1 VSKWTVEEAE
11 VKHDGDCIRFV
22 LKNDKHEHM
31 DWTISGDKLVQF
43 IEMGSGMYQLAK
55 EMDSIARG
63 RKELLNKIHNEME
76 KLENE

>member
-43 IEMGSGMYQLAK
+43 IEMGSGMY
-55 EMDSIARG
+55 
-63 RKELLNKIHNEME
+63 H
-76 KLENE
+76 